1 MCKWIAESE
10 YERIVHNKIY
20 KDQVV
25 PNQGLYL
32 HKYKHMN
39 WSKNF
44 NKLRVMS
51 VPYQNVF

>member
-1 MCKWIAESE
+1 MNLKFTVMYKLIAESE

-25 PNQGLYL
+25 PNQGLYP

-39 WSKNF
+39 
-44 NKLRVMS
+44 
-51 VPYQNVF
+51 